1 MKKLYS
7 LSAIAL
13 LSIGLVACNNSK
25 DSSTKSSTT
34 QVGSSANRKLAK
46 DLDKQFNTDGQKVVK
61 ATVETDVVDDQSV
74 TDIKG
79 NQKPHEVI
87 NVNVIDKETADKLK
101 TDKTAIDDGSATTDQ
116 EMYIAGIQEII
127 SKEAKKLSNENDTI
141 KFGHKTDADNTDVYA
156 LSSKTKDVIAQVT
169 VD

>member
-1 MKKLYS
+1 MKKTYL

-13 LSIGLVACNNSK
+13 LSIGLAACSNNK
-25 DSSTKSSTT
+25 DSSTESTTT

-46 DLDKQFNTDGQKVVK
+46 DLDKQFNTDGQRVVK
-61 ATVETDVVDDQSV
+61 TKVETDVVDDQSK
-74 TDIKG
+74 TDSKG

-101 TDKTAIDDGSATTDQ
+101 TDKAAIDNDSATTDQ
-116 EMYIAGIQEII
+116 KMYIAGIQEII

-141 KFGHKTDADNTDVYA
+141 KFGHKIDGDNTDVYA
-156 LSSKTKDVIAQVT
+156 LSSKTKDVITQVT